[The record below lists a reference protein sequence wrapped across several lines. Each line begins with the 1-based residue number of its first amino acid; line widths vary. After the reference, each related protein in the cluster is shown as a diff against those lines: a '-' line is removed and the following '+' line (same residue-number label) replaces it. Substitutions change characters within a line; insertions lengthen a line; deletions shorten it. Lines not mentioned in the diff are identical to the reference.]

1 MANSFDGATISDM
14 LQLAEFISWLR
25 RSSRDQACVLV
36 SQRQNGKP
44 VVPVDRIRKTVST
57 RAVVVLLSN
66 TVQQSAR
73 NQLGTLNAYH
83 GAIRVFPAGDEW
95 THDPRLV
102 RFVRSDLSPT
112 EFLESLDEQLNII
125 AEKASQ
131 PSPKAPQSIPI
142 GAWKASS
149 RRTPAP
155 SEAAKEP
162 AQPSLA
168 DVRGAYKLYRIDMEH
183 AELCR
188 DFILS
193 ESREIP
199 CILVSKA
206 EGAAEPYLN
215 INALLDEIEDNAAV
229 LEIMDQETSSLLND
243 RLPSWALA
251 YSGACRFL
259 PPHASNAGAKLRR
272 LESAESSPQA
282 VAILSELVLNAA
294 YRDGYTVGGDT
305 DSRSLGGSNNAGSSS
320 NAAGTNEPSRTSGS
334 TGKHARSATEATA
347 SATVERLFGDVA
359 YVRADNGSIL
369 RADVS
374 ALSEQTGIAADRLVC
389 RGQVVQGHV
398 IDGDDF
404 ALAPLWIPAARALG
418 EYVEGSTVVGLV
430 TAVYADLLVVMLY
443 PALADAPAV
452 EVRVHG
458 TELLAGSGIDPHT
471 DLRRSVA
478 KGQPLALRVEERA
491 GGDWLFSLPASDAAP
506 VRPASLM
513 EGGPQWLDS
522 TDALDYLARLR
533 ENRSLATVPVDD
545 LLDSV
550 DSMDAARSTIR
561 ALHAQLCEAEQ
572 LNRELD
578 SANESLRKSNG
589 NLRRNN
595 RDYAKAQDDASP
607 LAPFTGLFPSIREEI
622 DWQLRAQSLL
632 QFSVA
637 ERLAHPLD
645 DWSYAPDFFDSLAE
659 CEHGDMSRMSLLR
672 TMLFVLMGRDDLNGA
687 RAHRLREGSGGDDA
701 DRLDEH
707 GNYIYRVNVHGQYRL
722 HYTHGTA
729 HHVTFRSVGTH
740 DAELR

>member
-14 LQLAEFISWLR
+14 LQLAEFTSWLR

-44 VVPVDRIRKTVST
+44 VVPVNRIRKTVGT
-57 RAVVVLLSN
+57 RAVTVLLSN
-66 TVQQSAR
+66 TVQHSAR

-102 RFVRSDLSPT
+102 RFVRSDLTPT
-112 EFLESLDEQLNII
+112 EFLESLDEQLNIL
-125 AEKASQ
+125 AEKAAQ
-131 PSPKAPQSIPI
+131 PSPKAPQSIPA
-142 GAWKASS
+142 GSWKASG
-149 RRTPAP
+149 RRTTAP
-155 SEAAKEP
+155 SNAAKKP

-168 DVRGAYKLYRIDMEH
+168 DVRGAYKLYRIDTEH

-206 EGAAEPYLN
+206 EGEAEPYLD

-229 LEIMDQETSSLLND
+229 LEIMDQETSDLLND
-243 RLPSWALA
+243 RLPSWARA
-251 YSGACRFL
+251 YGGACRFL

-282 VAILSELVLNAA
+282 VAVLSELVLNAA
-294 YRDGYTVGGDT
+294 YRDGYTVGGDA
-305 DSRSLGGSNNAGSSS
+305 DSRNPGNAFSSNSSS
-320 NAAGTNEPSRTSGS
+320 ANKPARTSGS
-334 TGKHARSATEATA
+334 TGKHTPSAAETTA

-359 YVRADNGSIL
+359 YVRAGNGSIL
-369 RADVS
+369 RADLS
-374 ALSEQTGIAADRLVC
+374 ALAEQTGIAADRLVC
-389 RGQVVQGHV
+389 RGQVVQGHIV
-398 IDGDDF
+398 GGDDF
-404 ALAPLWIPAARALG
+404 ALVPRWVPAARALA
-418 EYVEGSTVVGLV
+418 EYVDGSTVVGLAA
-430 TAVYADLLVVMLY
+430 AVYADLLVVMLY

-458 TELLAGSGIDPHT
+458 PELLAGSGIDPHT
-471 DLRRSVA
+471 DLRRSVT
-478 KGQPLALRVEERA
+478 KGQPIALHVEGRA
-491 GGDWLFSLPASDAAP
+491 GGDWLFSLPASDAAL

-522 TDALDYLARLR
+522 TGALDYLARLR

-561 ALHAQLCEAEQ
+561 ALHAQLCDAEQ

-607 LAPFTGLFPSIREEI
+607 LAPFMGLFPSIREEI

-687 RAHRLREGSGGDDA
+687 RAHRLREGSGGDNA

-722 HYTHGTA
+722 HYTHDAA
-729 HHVTFRSVGTH
+729 HHVTFRSVGPH

>member
-1 MANSFDGATISDM
+1 MAKSFDGATISDM
-14 LQLAEFISWLR
+14 LQLAEFTSWLR

-36 SQRQNGKP
+36 SQKQNGKP
-44 VVPVDRIRKTVST
+44 VVPVDRIRKTVGT
-57 RAVVVLLSN
+57 RAAVVLLSN
-66 TVQQSAR
+66 TVQHSAR

-83 GAIRVFPAGDEW
+83 GAVRVFPAGDEW

-102 RFVRSDLSPT
+102 RFVRGDLSPT
-112 EFLESLDEQLNII
+112 EFLESLDEQLNIM
-125 AEKASQ
+125 AEKAAQ
-131 PSPKAPQSIPI
+131 LSPKAPQSIPA
-142 GAWKASS
+142 GSWKASS
-149 RRTPAP
+149 RRTTAP
-155 SEAAKEP
+155 SDTTAEP
-162 AQPSLA
+162 TQPSLA
-168 DVRGAYKLYRIDMEH
+168 DVRGAYKLYRIDTAH
-183 AELCR
+183 AGLCR

-206 EGAAEPYLN
+206 EGETEPYLD
-215 INALLDEIEDNAAV
+215 INALLDEIEDDAAV
-229 LEIMDQETSSLLND
+229 LEIMDQPTCDLLND
-243 RLPSWALA
+243 RLPSWARA
-251 YSGACRFL
+251 YDGACRFL
-259 PPHASNAGAKLRR
+259 PPHASNAGARLRR

-282 VAILSELVLNAA
+282 VAVLTELVLNAA

-305 DSRSLGGSNNAGSSS
+305 DNRDPNNAFSS
-320 NAAGTNEPSRTSGS
+320 NSASSANEPSSTTGG
-334 TGKHARSATEATA
+334 TGKHAPSATETTE

-359 YVRADNGSIL
+359 YVRAGNGSIL

-374 ALSEQTGIAADRLVC
+374 ALAEQTGVAADRLVC
-389 RGQVVQGHV
+389 RGQVVQGR
-398 IDGDDF
+398 IIGGDDF
-404 ALAPLWIPAARALG
+404 ALVPRWVPAARALAG
-418 EYVEGSTVVGLV
+418 YVEASTVVGLV
-430 TAVYADLLVVMLY
+430 AAVYADLLVVTLY
-443 PALADAPAV
+443 PALGGEPAV

-458 TELLAGSGIDPHT
+458 PELLAGSGIDTRT

-478 KGQPLALRVEERA
+478 KGQPIALRVEERT
-491 GGDWLFSLPASDAAP
+491 GGEWLFSLPGSDAAL

-522 TDALDYLARLR
+522 TGALDYLARLR

-561 ALHAQLCEAEQ
+561 ALHAQLCDAEQ

-595 RDYAKAQDDASP
+595 RDYARAQDDASP
-607 LAPFTGLFPSIREEI
+607 LTPFTGLFPSIREEI

-637 ERLAHPLD
+637 ERLGRPLD
-645 DWSYAPDFFDSLAE
+645 GWSYAPDFFDSLAE

-722 HYTHGTA
+722 HYTRDTA